1 MSILFIAE
9 NAEVLAHSSPLSS
22 SYPHSTL
29 FTDKMSLKI
38 ILYPCLPPS
47 VTPKRCFSLLNQVTC
62 VLDAIYVIFVN
73 DKD

>member
-47 VTPKRCFSLLNQVTC
+47 VTPKQLLQFVKSGNLCFGCYLC
-62 VLDAIYVIFVN
+62 HIY
-73 DKD
+73 K